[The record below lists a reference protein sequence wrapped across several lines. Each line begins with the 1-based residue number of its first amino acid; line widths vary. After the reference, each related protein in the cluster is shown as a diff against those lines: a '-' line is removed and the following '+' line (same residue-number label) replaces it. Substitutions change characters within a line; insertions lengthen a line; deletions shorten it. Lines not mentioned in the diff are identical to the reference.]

1 MAGYSQ
7 KSLLDKLG
15 IKDGFTVLFIH
26 PPENYFD
33 LLGKLPPNLEE
44 KKQMNGEFDFIHFF
58 TKDKKELATTLPKL
72 QKVLKQTGM
81 IWVSWPKGASKIK
94 TDVNENTVRDL
105 ALSLGIVDV
114 KVCAVD
120 EIWSGLKLVIRKENR
135 K

>member
-58 TKDKKELATTLPKL
+58 TEGKKELATTLPKL
-72 QKVLKQTGM
+72 KKVLKQTGM

-94 TDVNENTVRDL
+94 TDVNENTVREL
-105 ALSLGIVDV
+105 ALNLGLVDV

>member
-1 MAGYSQ
+1 MVGYSK

-26 PPENYFD
+26 PPENYFNI
-33 LLGKLPPNLEE
+33 LGSLPPDIEV
-44 KKQMNGEFDFIHFF
+44 KKQMKGEFDFIHFF
-58 TKDKKELATTLPKL
+58 TKDKKELAATIPKL

-94 TDVNENTVRDL
+94 TDVNENTVREF
-105 ALSLGIVDV
+105 ALVLGLVDV